1 MPLVDDGIKYKSKDK
16 SKGYELIDGK
26 KYTGIGF
33 NPPSAGRSKKN
44 TPLLNYSTVT
54 DFVPKTVIKS
64 FTLNPYP
71 LTSSHSHQTSQ
82 YLVQILTLH
91 KWICVCLT

>member
-1 MPLVDDGIKYKSKDK
+1 MSLVDDGIKYKSKDK

-44 TPLLNYSTVT
+44 THLPNYSTVT
-54 DFVPKTVIKS
+54 DFAKFLGWSISVP
-64 FTLNPYP
+64 LNNA
-71 LTSSHSHQTSQ
+71 
-82 YLVQILTLH
+82 V
-91 KWICVCLT
+91 